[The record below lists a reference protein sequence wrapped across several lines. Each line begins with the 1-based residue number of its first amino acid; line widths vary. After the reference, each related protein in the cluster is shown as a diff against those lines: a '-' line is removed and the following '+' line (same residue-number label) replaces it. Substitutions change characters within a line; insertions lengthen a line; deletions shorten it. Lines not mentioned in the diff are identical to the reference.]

1 MLIAID
7 HGNYNIKTPH
17 HSFMAG
23 LAEHSVRPPMADEIL
38 EYNGSFWTLSGKRLN
53 YRRDKTKDE
62 SYFILSLFAI
72 ARELLHTGSYSA
84 VEKIHLAVGLPPEH
98 YGILRDKFAQY
109 FKRSHSIHFVYNDK
123 PFTILIGNVYVYP
136 QAYAAIAP
144 QKSQM
149 NHHLRVFLV
158 DIGGYTTDVLLLR
171 NGKPDMQFCR
181 SLEMGVITMNNDIIR
196 RVGALHDMRIE
207 DEHISAILSGKET
220 ILPEDV
226 KKTIRESAGHH
237 AKDILDKLRE
247 LQVDLRSNPAVFIG
261 GGSVLYRDT
270 EEEAKYII
278 SCLDNESMMWKALVM
293 FMIDSGCRRG
303 EVVGLMWDAV
313 DLTTGEVKIFRNAQY
328 TSGKGT
334 YITTTKNRKNRV
346 LYLNPTVLSVM
357 REWKREQARY
367 LLAQGYPRE
376 GYCFTRENGKVL
388 NPQAPTSYL
397 ARFGKKYGI
406 QNLHPHALRHTMATI
421 SIANGADIVSV
432 SEKLGHSET
441 SVTLD
446 VYSHV
451 NKKAQKRAN
460 QILSQALYTPQNES
474 KMQA

>member
-1 MLIAID
+1 MREKL
-7 HGNYNIKTPH
+7 
-17 HSFMAG
+17 SFEKDCRTYMSIRQAAQMTG
-23 LAEHSVRPPMADEIL
+23 LGEPRKDEI
-38 EYNGSFWTLSGKRLN
+38 
-53 YRRDKTKDE
+53 
-62 SYFILSLFAI
+62 
-72 ARELLHTGSYSA
+72 
-84 VEKIHLAVGLPPEH
+84 EKE
-98 YGILRDKFAQY
+98 AQ
-109 FKRSHSIHFVYNDK
+109 VY
-123 PFTILIGNVYVYP
+123 
-136 QAYAAIAP
+136 
-144 QKSQM
+144 
-149 NHHLRVFLV
+149 
-158 DIGGYTTDVLLLR
+158 
-171 NGKPDMQFCR
+171 
-181 SLEMGVITMNNDIIR
+181 
-196 RVGALHDMRIE
+196 
-207 DEHISAILSGKET
+207 
-220 ILPEDV
+220 
-226 KKTIRESAGHH
+226 
-237 AKDILDKLRE
+237 
-247 LQVDLRSNPAVFIG
+247 
-261 GGSVLYRDT
+261 T